1 MHKLTRVGLFALVSL
16 LAGCSSTSMTQS
28 DDDIGFFGF
37 RHAPKTAPKAV
48 SKAPAPAKS
57 KVSTTTSAA
66 NEVLI
71 QAMGLVGT
79 PYLWGGEDP
88 NIGFDCSG
96 LIQHVFS
103 EAISVDLPRTSAAM
117 GALDA
122 PQIGRDKL
130 KTGDLLFFA
139 TAGPKRIT
147 HVAIYVGENRF
158 IHAPRAGKNVSMAR
172 LDNVYWTKHF
182 VSAKRVITPSRLSV
196 ASKQGGL
203 GPLAQ
208 L

>member
-1 MHKLTRVGLFALVSL
+1 MTKMTRFGLFALVGL
-16 LAGCSSTSMTQS
+16 LAGCSSTPHQS
-28 DDDIGFFGF
+28 TDSF
-37 RHAPKTAPKAV
+37 
-48 SKAPAPAKS
+48 APAS
-57 KVSTTTSAA
+57 VSTPHVAAKPKISSTTLAA

-103 EAISVDLPRTSAAM
+103 EEIDVSLPRTSVAM
-117 GALDA
+117 STLNA
-122 PQIGRDKL
+122 PVVGREKL

-139 TAGPKRIT
+139 TERTKRIT

-172 LDNVYWTKHF
+172 LDNQYWSKHF
-182 VSAKRVITPSRLSV
+182 VSAKRVITPTRLNQVTKQTGESSI
-196 ASKQGGL
+196 ASL
-203 GPLAQ
+203 
-208 L
+208 

>member
-1 MHKLTRVGLFALVSL
+1 MNKMTRFCTSGLFALVSL
-16 LAGCSSTSMTQS
+16 LAGCSSAPHQS
-28 DDDIGFFGF
+28 NDYSSPTAVS
-37 RHAPKTAPKAV
+37 HAPVPV
-48 SKAPAPAKS
+48 KS
-57 KVSTTTSAA
+57 KISSTTVAA

-88 NIGFDCSG
+88 RIGFDCSG

-103 EAISVDLPRTSAAM
+103 EAIDLNLPRTSVAM
-117 GALDA
+117 STLDA
-122 PQIGRDKL
+122 PMVGREKL

-139 TAGPKRIT
+139 TEGAKRIS

-172 LDNVYWTKHF
+172 LDNQYWSKHF
-182 VSAKRVITPSRLSV
+182 VSAKRVITPTRLNQATKPSV
-196 ASKQGGL
+196 GSMASL
-203 GPLAQ
+203 
-208 L
+208 

>member
-1 MHKLTRVGLFALVSL
+1 MNKMTRFGLFALVSL
-16 LAGCSSTSMTQS
+16 LAGCSSAPHQS
-28 DDDIGFFGF
+28 NDYS
-37 RHAPKTAPKAV
+37 APTAV
-48 SKAPAPAKS
+48 STAPAPVKS
-57 KVSTTTSAA
+57 KISSTTVAA

-88 NIGFDCSG
+88 RIGFDCSG

-103 EAISVDLPRTSAAM
+103 EAIDLNLPRTSVAM
-117 GALDA
+117 STLNA
-122 PQIGRDKL
+122 PVVGREKL

-139 TAGPKRIT
+139 TERTKRIT

-172 LDNVYWTKHF
+172 LDNQYWSKHF
-182 VSAKRVITPSRLSV
+182 VSAKRVITPTRLNQVTKQTGESSM
-196 ASKQGGL
+196 ASL
-203 GPLAQ
+203 
-208 L
+208 